1 MAPDVLAYVHGIY
14 PRSETL
20 VAATRDLERD
30 RTTPEKVE
38 EQFRRERE
46 DVLDLQRE
54 AGLDFLTDGLL
65 RWADIFR
72 PLVEASRGLDA
83 RVLVRWFDNNSFYR
97 APEIATSPRLG
108 GDLPSWIT
116 DDGVP
121 EPRVATLPSPF
132 LFSRA
137 AQSEGDRDA
146 LMVELAGGVLRPAVE
161 QLVSAG
167 AGVVHLQEPWLAFHG
182 IGDASWDPFGEALTR
197 VREGA
202 GGVPV
207 LLHTYF
213 GDAAPYA
220 DRLTELPVDGVGI
233 DFAETDLEALAGPW
247 ETGLLVGCLDG
258 RRSVIEDAEQTASF
272 VGTVAERL
280 RPTRLFVSSGSD
292 LELLPADVAR
302 EKVRLLGRVAKL
314 LREAG

>member
-54 AGLDFLTDGLL
+54 AGLDFLSDGLL

-72 PLVEASRGLDA
+72 PLVDASRDLEA

-97 APEIATSPRLG
+97 APEIATSPRLDS
-108 GDLPSWIT
+108 DLPSWIT
-116 DDGVP
+116 DEGFP

-137 AQSEGDRDA
+137 AQAEGDRDA
-146 LMVELAGGVLRPAVE
+146 LMVEVAGGVLRPAVE
-161 QLVSAG
+161 QLVQAG

-182 IGDASWDPFGEALTR
+182 IDDASWDPFGVALNR

-202 GGVPV
+202 GDTPV
-207 LLHTYF
+207 VLHTYF
-213 GDAAPYA
+213 GDASPYV
-220 DRLTELPVDGVGI
+220 DRLTKLPVDGVGI

-258 RRSVIEDAEQTASF
+258 RRSVLEDAERTASF
-272 VGTVAERL
+272 VNTVAERV

-292 LELLPADVAR
+292 LELLPAEVAR
-302 EKVRLLGRVAKL
+302 EKVRLLGRVAEQ
-314 LREAG
+314 LRGAA

>member
-1 MAPDVLAYVHGIY
+1 MIPDVLAYVHGIY

-54 AGLDFLTDGLL
+54 AGLDVLSDGLL

-72 PLVEASRGLDA
+72 PLVDASRDLEA

-97 APEIATSPRLG
+97 APEIAASPRLD

-116 DDGVP
+116 DDGFP

-137 AQSEGDRDA
+137 AQSDGDRDA
-146 LMVELAGGVLRPAVE
+146 QMVELAGGVLRPAVE
-161 QLVSAG
+161 QLVQVG
-167 AGVVHLQEPWLAFHG
+167 ARVVHLQEPWLAFHG
-182 IGDASWDPFGEALTR
+182 IDDASWEPFGEALTR

-202 GGVPV
+202 GGIPV
-207 LLHTYF
+207 VLHTYF
-213 GDAAPYA
+213 GDSAPYI
-220 DRLTELPVDGVGI
+220 DRLTKLPVDGVGI
-233 DFAETDLEALAGPW
+233 DFAETDLEAVTGPW

-258 RRSVIEDAEQTASF
+258 RRSVLEDAEQTASF
-272 VGTVAERL
+272 VETVAERVQ
-280 RPTRLFVSSGSD
+280 PTRLFVSSGSD
-292 LELLPADVAR
+292 LELLPAEVAR
-302 EKVRLLGRVAKL
+302 EKVRLLGRVAQRV
-314 LREAG
+314 REAG

>member
-1 MAPDVLAYVHGIY
+1 MTLDVSAYVHGIH

-54 AGLDFLTDGLL
+54 AGLDFLSDGLL

-97 APEIATSPRLG
+97 APEVGERPRLDG
-108 GDLPSWIT
+108 GLASWVT
-116 DDGVP
+116 EDGFP

-132 LFSRA
+132 LFSRV
-137 AQSEGDRDA
+137 AQTDGDRDA
-146 LMVELAGGVLRPAVE
+146 LMLELAGGVLRPAVE
-161 QLVSAG
+161 HLVQAG

-182 IGDASWDPFGEALTR
+182 IGDASWEPFGEALAR

-202 GGVPV
+202 DGVPV
-207 LLHTYF
+207 VLHTYF
-213 GDAAPYA
+213 GDAAPHA
-220 DRLTELPVDGVGI
+220 DRLVGLPVDAVGI

-247 ETGLLVGCLDG
+247 GTGMLVGCLDG
-258 RRSVIEDAEQTASF
+258 RRSILEDPEQTASF
-272 VGTVAERL
+272 VGRVAERV

-292 LELLPADVAR
+292 LELLPAEVGR
-302 EKVRLLGRVAKL
+302 EKIRLLGQVAQI
-314 LREAG
+314 LRRQG